1 MTVLLQQMSKITTSH
16 PCSGNGNIHL
26 FSSPF

>member
-1 MTVLLQQMSKITTSH
+1 MTALLQQMSKITSSH
-16 PCSGNGNIHL
+16 PRPGNGNIHL